1 MMREKTIKK
10 ISREMLKKV
19 NKKTDKE
26 MKKKFGDIYQ
36 TRTERNTEARK
47 SKKRYD
53 IMQLIFLIQN
63 LQTTGQLNEEI
74 RKLSNHLPSEFDR
87 FL

>member
-10 ISREMLKKV
+10 ITREMLKKV

-26 MKKKFGDIYQ
+26 MKKRYGDVYQ
-36 TRTERNTEARK
+36 TKAEKNTEARK
-47 SKKRYD
+47 SKKRYE
-53 IMQLIFLIQN
+53 IMQLILLFQS
-63 LQTTGQLNEEI
+63 LQTSGQLNEEI
-74 RKLSNHLPSEFDR
+74 TKLSNKLPSEFDK

>member
-1 MMREKTIKK
+1 MREKTIKK

>member
-1 MMREKTIKK
+1 MMKT
-10 ISREMLKKV
+10 V

-36 TRTERNTEARK
+36 TRAERNIEARK

-53 IMQLIFLIQN
+53 IMQLVFLIQRLENTN
-63 LQTTGQLNEEI
+63 LLNEEI
-74 RKLSNHLPSEFDR
+74 RKMSNHLPSEFDR

>member
-1 MMREKTIKK
+1 MMKT
-10 ISREMLKKV
+10 V

-36 TRTERNTEARK
+36 TRAERNTEARK
-47 SKKRYD
+47 SKKRYE
-53 IMQLIFLIQN
+53 IMQLIFFIQKLENTN
-63 LQTTGQLNEEI
+63 LLNEEI
-74 RKLSNHLPSEFDR
+74 KKMSNHLPSEFDK

>member
-1 MMREKTIKK
+1 MREKTLKK
-10 ISREMLKKV
+10 ISREMMKTV

-36 TRTERNTEARK
+36 TRAERNTEARK

-53 IMQLIFLIQN
+53 VMQLIFLIQQ
-63 LQTTGQLNEEI
+63 LQTTNLLNEEI
-74 RKLSNHLPSEFDR
+74 RKFSHHLPSRFDK

>member
-1 MMREKTIKK
+1 MREKTIKK

-36 TRTERNTEARK
+36 TRVEKNTEARK
-47 SKKRYD
+47 SKKRYE
-53 IMQLIFLIQN
+53 IMQLIFLIQKLENTN
-63 LQTTGQLNEEI
+63 LLNEEI
-74 RKLSNHLPSEFDR
+74 QKLSHHLPSQFDK

>member
-1 MMREKTIKK
+1 MMKT
-10 ISREMLKKV
+10 V

-36 TRTERNTEARK
+36 TRAERNTEARK

-53 IMQLIFLIQN
+53 VMQLIFLIQQ
-63 LQTTGQLNEEI
+63 LQTTNLLNEEI
-74 RKLSNHLPSEFDR
+74 RKFSHHLPSRFDK